1 MTADPIARTK
11 LQTEL
16 QQLLDRVG
24 ALVGQLCGA
33 APAKRQMPLR
43 VHPSA
48 KLWPYKGEQLTL
60 AQLAALAGI
69 KPTAMRERL
78 VRLSPEA
85 AVAQGQL
92 RFQHGELRTWQL
104 DGKPM
109 TVADLAERAGV
120 SRDTMRQRLR
130 RHAPEVAVSFGRMPR
145 GIQAFPRRAKG
156 PRKPIEALAVNVVP
170 TQAPRAATT
179 PAPTLAPTRAPTA
192 APTLAPTRPPTPAPT
207 AAPEVIT
214 PADVKRTVAK
224 APPGRFEVQHAPKI
238 FGGRIGQYEDTGSAV
253 ARQYGGKR
261 G

>member
-1 MTADPIARTK
+1 MTADPIAPAK

-16 QQLLDRVG
+16 QQLLDRLG
-24 ALVGQLCGA
+24 ALVGQLCGD
-33 APAKRQMPLR
+33 APAKRLMPLR

-48 KLWPYKGEQLTL
+48 KMWPYKGEQLTL

-85 AVAQGQL
+85 AVAQGQS
-92 RFQHGELRTWQL
+92 RFQLGELRTWQL
-104 DGKPM
+104 DGQAL
-109 TVADLAERAGV
+109 TVSELAHRAGV

-130 RHAPEVAVSFGRMPR
+130 RHTPEVAVSFGRMPR
-145 GIQAFPRRAKG
+145 GVQAFPRRAKG

-170 TQAPRAATT
+170 TQAPRAAT
-179 PAPTLAPTRAPTA
+179 PAPTPAPTA
-192 APTLAPTRPPTPAPT
+192 APTPAPTPRPTRPPTPAPT
-207 AAPEVIT
+207 APPEPIT
-214 PADVKRTVAK
+214 PANVKRTVAK

-253 ARQYGGKR
+253 SKRYGAKA
-261 G
+261 